1 MQTTLG
7 ILHPGEMGSAI
18 GAGLVQA
25 GHRVL
30 WASAG
35 RSAATAQRAM
45 DAGLVDAGTVEPLVA
60 QCDIVISVC
69 PPYAAADMARAI
81 GSFRGIFVEA
91 NAISPRTAR
100 EIAAVIASQGAS
112 VVDGGIIGPPPGS
125 ITSGATR
132 LYLAGP
138 EAATVARLFDST
150 PVEVSVIDGDLG
162 AASALKMTYA
172 AWTKGT
178 AALLLAIRA
187 VARASGVEADLVR
200 EWHESQP
207 DLPGREQ
214 QARRSAATKGWR
226 WVGEMEEIAATFA
239 DAGLPDG
246 FHRAAAE
253 VYRRPPNLDA
263 ADPRSTS
270 EDREDQSPAK

>member
-1 MQTTLG
+1 M
-7 ILHPGEMGSAI
+7 
-18 GAGLVQA
+18 
-25 GHRVL
+25 
-30 WASAG
+30 
-35 RSAATAQRAM
+35 
-45 DAGLVDAGTVEPLVA
+45 
-60 QCDIVISVC
+60 
-69 PPYAAADMARAI
+69 
-81 GSFRGIFVEA
+81 
-91 NAISPRTAR
+91 SPRTVR
-100 EIAAVIASQGAS
+100 EIAAVVSGDGGA
-112 VVDGGIIGPPPGS
+112 VVDGGIIGPPPTASVRG
-125 ITSGATR
+125 TTR
-132 LYLAGP
+132 LYLAGS
-138 EAATVARLFDST
+138 EAQAVSRLFDST
-150 PVEVSVIDGDLG
+150 PVEVIVIDGDLG

>member
-1 MQTTLG
+1 MRTTLG

-69 PPYAAADMARAI
+69 PPHAAADMARAI

-187 VARASGVEADLVR
+187 VARASGVEADLLR

>member
-1 MQTTLG
+1 MRTTLG

-69 PPYAAADMARAI
+69 PPHAAADMARAI

-91 NAISPRTAR
+91 NAISPLTAR

-263 ADPRSTS
+263 ADPRSKS
-270 EDREDQSPAK
+270 EDPEDQSPAK